1 MRSGPMVHR
10 WQTHQEYLQPGDTGA
25 MAVKE
30 RLSDRSE
37 AFRTSR
43 LKWVESVVVFTNPLC
58 RLEISRPGPTI
69 IRYSE
74 LPGLIAE
81 KARRRALDASQCARI
96 AATLA

>member
-1 MRSGPMVHR
+1 
-10 WQTHQEYLQPGDTGA
+10 

-43 LKWVESVVVFTNPLC
+43 SKWVESVVVFTNPLC
-58 RLEISRPGPTI
+58 RLEINRPGPTI